1 MSLLTLTGAG
11 KHFGAER
18 ILESVSFKVER
29 GDHIGLVGSN
39 GAGKSTLL
47 RIVAGI
53 EEPDSGSV
61 ARARGL
67 HVVYLPQ
74 EPQFDPA
81 HTLYEAM
88 LDTFRAALDAQERL
102 RVLEHEMAGG
112 RDDLE
117 LIEEYGRLQGVI
129 EHTGYNYREQIERV
143 LEGLGLRQDS
153 WYTPISNLSG
163 GQQTRAN
170 LARTLLQ
177 EADVLLL
184 DEPTNHLDIQAVEWL
199 EAYLRDLKRAFVI
212 VAHDRYLL
220 DHVTKRTVELSF
232 GHAAEYDAPYSRYV
246 ELKAERMERQRL
258 DYEAQQRHIAK
269 TEEFVRRFG
278 ANQRAKEA
286 RGRQKQLD
294 RLERVARP
302 ADEGQVQLR
311 LTKAQRSGD
320 IVLQA
325 DHLTVGYPD
334 QPLARLP
341 EQVTVRRGERVAIIG
356 PNGSGKTTLLRTLV
370 GALPALDGTVRWGA
384 RTSIGYYSQTLGQ
397 LNDSRTVLEE
407 VQRTTS
413 MSEEE
418 ARGFLGR
425 FLFSGDDVLK
435 TIGMLSGGEK
445 SRVALARLILE
456 APNVLVLDEPTN
468 HLDLASRDALQD
480 VLEEFQGTLLFVS
493 HDRYLI
499 DSLAQQ
505 LWVVRDGAM
514 TRYDG
519 AYSAYAGGSAR
530 PLDRVQVRSGPEPW
544 RGEASNEA
552 RLRQLEDEAEA
563 LAALLAESG
572 PTTSLGNLIEL
583 MERYGDVLSLLQEA
597 QQAWLETVRSDLRA
611 SSA

>member
-1 MSLLTLTGAG
+1 MSLLALTGIS

-18 ILESVSFKVER
+18 ILENVSFKVER
-29 GDHIGLVGSN
+29 GNHIGLVGSN

-47 RIVAGI
+47 RIIAGI

-61 ARARGL
+61 ARGRGL
-67 HVVYLPQ
+67 RVVYLPQ
-74 EPQFDPA
+74 EPQFDPG

-88 LDTFRAALDAQERL
+88 LDTFRTALDAQERL
-102 RVLEHEMAGG
+102 RVLEHQMAGG
-112 RDDLE
+112 LDDLE
-117 LIEEYGRLQGVI
+117 MIEEYGRLQGVI
-129 EHTGYNYREQIERV
+129 EHTGYDYREQIERV

-153 WYTPISNLSG
+153 WYTPVSKLSG

-199 EAYLRDLKRAFVI
+199 EAYLRDLKRAFVV

-220 DHVTKRTVELSF
+220 DRVTKRTVELSF
-232 GHAAEYDAPYSRYV
+232 GRAAEYDAAYSRYV
-246 ELKAERMERQRL
+246 ELKAERTERQRL

-294 RLERVARP
+294 RLVRLARP

-325 DHLTVGYPD
+325 DNLMVGYPD
-334 QPLARLP
+334 KPLARLP
-341 EQVTVRRGERVAIIG
+341 EQVIVRRGERVAIIG

-370 GALPALDGTVRWGA
+370 GALPALEGTVRWGA
-384 RTSIGYYSQTLGQ
+384 KTSIGYYSQTLGQ
-397 LNDSRTVLEE
+397 LNDARTVLEE
-407 VQRTTS
+407 VQRTKS

-445 SRVALARLILE
+445 SRVALAQLILE

-468 HLDLASRDALQD
+468 HLDIASRDALHD
-480 VLEEFQGTLLFVS
+480 VLEEFRGTLLFVS

-499 DSLAQQ
+499 DALAQQ
-505 LWVVRDGAM
+505 LWVVLDGAV

-530 PLDRVQVRSGPEPW
+530 TLDRVEVQRAREPR
-544 RGEASNEA
+544 RGEVSNEA

-563 LAALLAESG
+563 LAARLAESG
-572 PTTSLGNLIEL
+572 PTTSLGTLQEL
-583 MERYGDVLSLLQEA
+583 MERYQAVLILLQEA
-597 QQAWLETVRSDLRA
+597 QQAWLETVRSDLTA
-611 SSA
+611 SSV